1 MLKAKLEAITNMK
14 DIFNF
19 ENQPTKAKSKEKQHA
34 KQTILSYLKELNRDS
49 NSLTTPSVGQK

>member
-1 MLKAKLEAITNMK
+1 MLKAKLEAIANMK
-14 DIFNF
+14 DMFNF
-19 ENQPTKAKSKEKQHA
+19 ENQSTKAKSKEKQHA